1 MGLRINRKG
10 TGNIVEGRYP
20 AIIIGAKSRKTRFG
34 GALLFEFELK
44 DEQHD
49 GVRIDGMFP
58 PDATERNKTGRLLAN
73 CGVGFNDD
81 TGIEIAEIEGREI
94 TIVVGKREGK
104 KYVFPCVK
112 DTLPPF

>member
-10 TGNIVEGRYP
+10 VGNIVEGRYP

-34 GALLFEFELK
+34 GALLFEFEMK
-44 DEQHD
+44 NEEHD

-73 CGVGFNDD
+73 AGVKFDGDK
-81 TGIEIAEIEGREI
+81 GIEIDEIEGRPI

-104 KYVFPCVK
+104 KYAFPCVK
-112 DTLPPF
+112 DTLPPI